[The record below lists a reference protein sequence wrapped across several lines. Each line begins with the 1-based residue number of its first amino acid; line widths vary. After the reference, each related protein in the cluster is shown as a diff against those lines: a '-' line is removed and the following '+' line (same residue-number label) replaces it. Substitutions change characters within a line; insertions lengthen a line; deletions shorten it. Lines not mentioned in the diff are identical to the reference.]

1 MYEKLVDETLDAL
14 ADFFE
19 DLTDKAFTG
28 TEYDVVLSVS
38 PYFVFLSH
46 FLCSTDCYCT
56 DKGNRLN
63 IVVPFPPTL
72 LIGDMSI
79 KNC

>member
-38 PYFVFLSH
+38 PYFVFTLT
-46 FLCSTDCYCT
+46 LE
-56 DKGNRLN
+56 RL
-63 IVVPFPPTL
+63 
-72 LIGDMSI
+72 
-79 KNC
+79 

>member
-19 DLTDKAFTG
+19 DLTDEAFTG

-38 PYFVFLSH
+38 PYFVF
-46 FLCSTDCYCT
+46 
-56 DKGNRLN
+56 
-63 IVVPFPPTL
+63 TL
-72 LIGDMSI
+72 TLELL
-79 KNC
+79 